1 MNIKTRINSSKG
13 NVKLENRV
21 DLIEVMINE
30 DFLHPNQESIALG
43 FRNKDSSGLIELSPK
58 EVDEILKAVEKKKH
72 LIKGVKIFSERVR

>member
-13 NVKLENRV
+13 NVKLENSV